1 MDIIGLSGFFYYM
14 QQYEDFVVAIKA
26 DEDNVLLP
34 GDEDDLEE
42 FVLGNTI
49 DQLLNYKVKL
59 LQVDFNSLFS
69 NVLSSVPKGGFTRH
83 NAKYYQSITQI
94 QEVKVVK
101 QNKLF
106 CNTSVTITPKK
117 VFPVS

>member
-1 MDIIGLSGFFYYM
+1 MYRPFWLFYYM

-26 DEDNVLLP
+26 DKDNVLLP
-34 GDEDDLEE
+34 GDDDDLEE

-83 NAKYYQSITQI
+83 NAKYYQSIMQI
-94 QEVKVVK
+94 
-101 QNKLF
+101 
-106 CNTSVTITPKK
+106 
-117 VFPVS
+117 